1 MTDFLFLVSIPGI
14 DFGSDA
20 PGDVS
25 VTLQLLAL
33 MTILS
38 LAPGILIML
47 TSFTRIII
55 VLSFVRTGLGTQSMP
70 PNQVL
75 VGLALFLTFFIM
87 SPIMVEINE
96 TALQPYLAGDSIQDE
111 AIDKAVIPIKEF
123 IAT

>member
-1 MTDFLFLVSIPGI
+1 MANILLLVAIPGI
-14 DFGSDA
+14 NFGTES
-20 PGDVS
+20 PQDVT
-25 VTLQLLAL
+25 VTLQLLL
-33 MTILS
+33 LLTILS

-87 SPIMVEINE
+87 SPIFIDVNE
-96 TALQPYLAGDSIQDE
+96 TRSAALSRG
-111 AIDKAVIPIKEF
+111 
-123 IAT
+123 